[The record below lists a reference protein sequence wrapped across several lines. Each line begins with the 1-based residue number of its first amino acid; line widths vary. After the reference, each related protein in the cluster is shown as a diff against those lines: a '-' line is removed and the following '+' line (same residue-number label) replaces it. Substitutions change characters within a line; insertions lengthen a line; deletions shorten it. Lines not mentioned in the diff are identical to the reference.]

1 VNAAQ
6 AKPLESTAA
15 SSGNP
20 SISEELLLDCV
31 HCGLCSSACPTY
43 LETGDENNSPRGRLY
58 LMRALQEEH
67 VELNPAVQ
75 NHLDLCL
82 DCRGCESAC
91 PSGVQYGRLIEEF
104 RVGVQQSD
112 SPSRPQLSGFQR
124 LVLTKLLPFPKRIWW
139 SLLPLRILQ
148 SLGIRKM
155 IDVLGMQRLLTS
167 FLSRMYRSLPEKL
180 SWSTT
185 SIPEFFPA
193 IGEKRASVAL
203 FSGCVS
209 PVLDKRT
216 LTATITVLQHNGCD
230 VHVPK
235 TQGCCGALHLHN
247 GFLEGTRQFAKN
259 NVIAF
264 DSEEYNAVIVPIAGC
279 GATLKEYGKIFAAEN
294 HPQREFEQYR
304 QFSEKVKDI
313 SEFLVE
319 LGPIPPKRPLEKK
332 VYYHPA
338 CHLRHAQKIVEQPKL
353 LLRTIPGLTL
363 VECLE
368 DEICCGAAGTYQ
380 LFQPEMSARLLKRKI
395 DLLTE
400 REINLIVSPNIGCT
414 LQLKNGFRDRG
425 IKMEVFHPVEL
436 LANCYD

>member
-1 VNAAQ
+1 MNATQ
-6 AKPLESTAA
+6 TKQPESTKA
-15 SSGNP
+15 SSF
-20 SISEELLLDCV
+20 STAISEELLLDCV
-31 HCGLCSSACPTY
+31 HCGLCLSACPTY
-43 LETGDENNSPRGRLY
+43 LETGDENDSPRGRIY
-58 LMRALQEEH
+58 LMRALQEQRID
-67 VELNPAVQ
+67 LNPVVQ

-104 RVGVQQSD
+104 RVAVQQSD
-112 SPSRPQLSGFQR
+112 SSHAQLSRFQR

-148 SLGIRKM
+148 LLGIRKL
-155 IDVLGMQRLLTS
+155 IDLLGIHRLLPG
-167 FLSRMYRSLPEKL
+167 FLSRMYRSLPEQL

-185 SIPEFFPA
+185 SIPDFFPA

-216 LTATITVLQHNGCD
+216 LTATIEVLQHNGCD

-235 TQGCCGALHLHN
+235 LQGCCGALHLHN
-247 GFLEGTRQFAKN
+247 GFLEGTQQFAKKN
-259 NVIAF
+259 LLAF
-264 DSEEYNAVIVPIAGC
+264 DSENYNAVIVPIAGC
-279 GATLKEYGKIFAAEN
+279 GATLKEYGEIFAG
-294 HPQREFEQYR
+294 RELPAKEIEQYR
-304 QFSEKVKDI
+304 QFSKKVKDI

-319 LGPIPPKRPLEKK
+319 LGPVLPKKPIEKK

-338 CHLRHAQKIVEQPKL
+338 CHLRHAQKIVEQPKQ

-363 VECLE
+363 VDCPE

-395 DLLTE
+395 DLLME
-400 REINLIVSPNIGCT
+400 QEIDLIVSPNIGCS
-414 LQLKNGFRDRG
+414 LQLKNGFRNRG
-425 IKMEVFHPVEL
+425 KKMEIVHPVEV
-436 LANCYD
+436 LAQCYD